1 MIKKYLIAFLTLISF
16 FWYCYADVIPE
27 NSHFIDKCVKIE
39 NTSIDG
45 YKPIQIVELHYWNE
59 AYPIEEW
66 KCLEHHYKFWSS
78 YIYLVDENVEVVDYD
93 SVDLEKAIKLDQVR
107 VNWYYED
114 NGTDDSTS
122 MVEETYRINGGNWNY
137 TLELVSSDK
146 MDYNAQYRY
155 QISEDHGAVKPYYVL
170 MFMIAL
176 FFTILIETIVLL
188 ILMKGFWKSDKSYW
202 RIILFWIIASS
213 VTLPLLW
220 FVLPLIITDET
231 LYTFVW
237 ELWVTAIEIVI
248 LKYGLQ
254 QSWEKAIIAGLSC
267 NLLSYLFWLFLPQLL
282 EIIF

>member
-1 MIKKYLIAFLTLISF
+1 MGFI
-16 FWYCYADVIPE
+16 WCCYADVIPE
-27 NSHFIDKCVKIE
+27 DSHYIDRCAKIE

-93 SVDLEKAIKLDQVR
+93 SLDLENAIKLDQVY

-114 NGTDDSTS
+114 NGIDDSTS
-122 MVEETYRINGGNWNY
+122 MVEETYRINGDNWNY

-146 MDYNAQYRY
+146 MGYNAQYRY
-155 QISEDHGAVKPYYVL
+155 QIPEDKGVWKLFLGA
-170 MFMIAL
+170 MFIIAL

-254 QSWEKAIIAGLSC
+254 LSWEKAIIAGLSC
-267 NLLSYLFWLFLPQLL
+267 NLLSYLFWLFLPRLL
-282 EIIF
+282 EVIF